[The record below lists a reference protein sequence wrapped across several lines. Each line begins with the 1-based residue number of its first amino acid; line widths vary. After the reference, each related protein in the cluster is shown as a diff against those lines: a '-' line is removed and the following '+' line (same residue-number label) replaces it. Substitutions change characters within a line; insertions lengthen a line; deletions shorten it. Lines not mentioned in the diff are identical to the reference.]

1 MKIAII
7 GHKTSNL
14 TNSRGRLIEAFL
26 KKNYEVVAIGNEDI
40 DVKKIKNICKNLLIK
55 NIYEENNIV

>member
-7 GHKTSNL
+7 SHKTSNL
-14 TNSRGRLIEAFL
+14 INSRGRLIEAFL

-55 NIYEENNIV
+55 NIY